1 MFMSHAADATWIT
14 GSMEHRGSRIKDMKF
29 AFMSRAATSW
39 DVLRVAGIIGEELR
53 KKKVSDKVL

>member
-1 MFMSHAADATWIT
+1 
-14 GSMEHRGSRIKDMKF
+14 MEHCGSRIKDMKF

-53 KKKVSDKVL
+53 KKKVSDKAL